1 MNILLQDWEYPP
13 FDKIKTQDYEPAV
26 TAAIAEAEGNIEAIV
41 NNTEEP
47 TFGNTIEALEKAS
60 RRLDRI
66 SAVMENLNECC
77 TDEALQEVVMRLEPT
92 LTRFSMKVMTDER
105 LYERVKRCA
114 ANIEHNG
121 TQLTTE
127 QQTLLEN
134 TLKSFRRHGVA
145 LPEKERERFKRN
157 AEELSELQVRFGQNA
172 LADLN
177 DWTLHLVDEAE
188 LEGLPEAVR
197 EAAHEEAR
205 QRGMEGW
212 LFTLAAP
219 SYVPFMTYSARR
231 DLRERM
237 YRAYGSIGGRGNA
250 HDNNGV
256 IRSMV
261 SLRAEQA
268 HLLGYATYCDYV
280 LEDRM
285 VESLPNLRR
294 FMEGLKEAVLPAAK
308 KEMEEMEQMSDEG
321 GKGQQGVMPW
331 DVSYLSEKLKQQ
343 RYAFDS
349 EALRPYFPLEA
360 VREGIFGLYGRLYGL
375 RFEPA
380 PEVPVYHEE
389 VRVYRVTRGGRTM
402 GILYLDMH
410 PRPSKRSGAWMTEFR
425 GQYGEVRPQIQVVC
439 NFSKPTAETPALLR
453 FSEVETF
460 MHEMGHAMHGMLS
473 EVEYESLSGTN
484 VKRDFVE
491 MPSQVM
497 ENWCY
502 EPEFLAT
509 FARHYQSGEPLPTE
523 YVEKIRAAQNH
534 MAGWLCL
541 RQLNLGMTDIAFH
554 TMDLTE
560 SSEYNRTGDL
570 TEKSECGR
578 IGELTEK
585 SEYNRIG
592 GLTESSEYNRIGVM
606 ADIRNNS
613 GDSVSDRSNSGDSV
627 SERKN
632 SGDSVS
638 DRRNSASAFRA
649 EDIEASAMENL
660 LPRVE
665 GCCTAT
671 NFNHIFGG
679 GYASGYYG
687 YKWAEV
693 LDADIFSRF
702 KHDGIFNADTA
713 EAFRREI
720 LCRGGSEHPAVLF
733 RNFMGRDPDTE
744 ALLRR
749 EGLLLVNS

>member
-13 FDKIKTQDYEPAV
+13 FDRIKNEDYEPAV
-26 TAAIAEAEGNIEAIV
+26 REAIAEAERNVEAIA
-41 NNTEEP
+41 TSDEPP
-47 TFGNTIEALEKAS
+47 TFENTIEALETAS
-60 RRLDRI
+60 RRLDRV
-66 SAVMENLNECC
+66 SAVMSNLNECC
-77 TDEALQEVVMRLEPT
+77 TDEELQAVVMRLEPEI
-92 LTRFSMKVMTDER
+92 TRFSMKVMTDER
-105 LYERVKRCA
+105 LYRRAKAVESGEWRPA
-114 ANIEHNG
+114 SG
-121 TQLTTE
+121 E
-127 QQTLLEN
+127 QQTLLEQ

-145 LPEKERERFKRN
+145 LPEKEREEFKQI

-172 LADLN
+172 LGDLN
-177 DWTLHLVDEAE
+177 EWTLHLTEEGD
-188 LEGLPEAVR
+188 LDGLPQAVR
-197 EAAHEEAR
+197 DAAAEEAR
-205 QRGMEGW
+205 SRGLEGW
-212 LFTLAAP
+212 VFTLSAP
-219 SYVPFMTYSARR
+219 SYVPFMTYSTRR

-237 YRAYGSIGGRGNA
+237 YRAYGSIGGRGNER
-250 HDNNGV
+250 DNNET
-256 IRSMV
+256 IRRIV
-261 SLRAEQA
+261 ALRARQA
-268 HLLGYATYCDYV
+268 HLLGYDTYCDYV

-285 VESLPNLRR
+285 VQSLPNLRR
-294 FMEGLKEAVLPAAK
+294 FMQELKEAVLPAARRDL
-308 KEMEEMEQMSDEG
+308 EEVRRMARTQL
-321 GKGQQGVMPW
+321 QPFMPW
-331 DVSYLSEKLKQQ
+331 DLSHYSELLKQQ
-343 RYAFDS
+343 RYDFDS
-349 EALRPYFPLEA
+349 ELLRPYFPLEA

-380 PEVPVYHEE
+380 PDIPVYHED
-389 VRVYRVTRGGRTM
+389 VRVYRVSRHGAGNGAAVAM

-425 GQYGEVRPQIQVVC
+425 GQYGSVRPQIQVVC
-439 NFSKPTAETPALLR
+439 NFSKPTADTPALLR

-473 EVEYESLSGTN
+473 DVQYESLSGTN

-509 FARHYQSGEPLPTE
+509 FARHWQTGEVLPTE

-541 RQLNLGMTDIAFH
+541 RQLNLGMTDMAFH
-554 TMDLTE
+554 TVPDGT
-560 SSEYNRTGDL
+560 TVG
-570 TEKSECGR
+570 K
-578 IGELTEK
+578 
-585 SEYNRIG
+585 
-592 GLTESSEYNRIGVM
+592 
-606 ADIRNNS
+606 
-613 GDSVSDRSNSGDSV
+613 
-627 SERKN
+627 
-632 SGDSVS
+632 
-638 DRRNSASAFRA
+638 A
-649 EDIEASAMENL
+649 EEVEAAAMENL

-671 NFNHIFGG
+671 NFSHIFGG

-702 KHDGIFNADTA
+702 KADGIFNTDTA

-720 LCRGGSEHPAVLF
+720 LSRGGTEHPSVLF
-733 RNFMGRDPDTE
+733 RNFMGRDPDQQ

-749 EGLLLVNS
+749 KGLTDK